1 MHRKTGREKE
11 NVTSEFGQTNKTK
24 YFQMRERR
32 AMAECDLDGRRASLI
47 RLALSLG
54 DMSAGGLVAGGGPW
68 PFHSDSSRA
77 VPSPS
82 PAVTPLRLPPCQG
95 VNAMATASAEHRA
108 VATGAGT
115 VPRRLPYCVNTH
127 TIPCVC
133 TRTHAPFHQLNYR
146 RRASAS
152 ISSLNALKYS
162 SVHTCSKVQVTQLKS
177 N

>member
-1 MHRKTGREKE
+1 
-11 NVTSEFGQTNKTK
+11 
-24 YFQMRERR
+24 
-32 AMAECDLDGRRASLI
+32 MAECDQDGRRASLI

-115 VPRRLPYCVNTH
+115 VPRRLPYYVNTH
-127 TIPCVC
+127 TD
-133 TRTHAPFHQLNYR
+133 THTHFHQLDYR
-146 RRASAS
+146 RRPSAS
-152 ISSLNALKYS
+152 ISSLNALDDIYKNIT
-162 SVHTCSKVQVTQLKS
+162 VTNRQNDAFLRVWTCSHFPREHKKHK
-177 N
+177 

>member
-1 MHRKTGREKE
+1 
-11 NVTSEFGQTNKTK
+11 
-24 YFQMRERR
+24 
-32 AMAECDLDGRRASLI
+32 MAECDQDGRRASLI

-108 VATGAGT
+108 VATGAGD
-115 VPRRLPYCVNTH
+115 RRWHRAASSAILCKHTH
-127 TIPCVC
+127 
-133 TRTHAPFHQLNYR
+133 RHTHFHQLDYR
-146 RRASAS
+146 RRPSAS
-152 ISSLNALKYS
+152 ISSLNALDDIYKNIT
-162 SVHTCSKVQVTQLKS
+162 VTNRQNDAFLRVWTCSHFPREHKKHK
-177 N
+177 